1 MSNKNKN
8 RSGIVYSTDPNYQF
22 DSGEESQET
31 LPPSQQKLY
40 VRREVRSGK
49 STIAIREFVGGKDDL
64 KALEKSL
71 KNHCGTGGTSKDG
84 VIYIQGDVAEKI
96 KQFLASKGYKT
107 KG

>member
-8 RSGIVYSTDPNYQF
+8 RNGIVYSTDPNYHY

-31 LPPSQQKLY
+31 LTPSQQTLY

-49 STIAIREFVGGKDDL
+49 STIAIREFIGNKEDL
-64 KALEKSL
+64 KDLEKSL

-84 VIYIQGDVAEKI
+84 IIYIQGDVAEKI
-96 KQFLASKGYKT
+96 KKYLVSKGYKT

>member
-8 RSGIVYSTDPNYQF
+8 RNGIVYSTDPNYHY

-31 LPPSQQKLY
+31 LPTSQQTLY

-49 STIAIREFVGGKDDL
+49 STIAIREFIGNKEDL
-64 KALEKSL
+64 KDLEKSL

-84 VIYIQGDVAEKI
+84 IIYIQGDVAEKI
-96 KQFLASKGYKT
+96 KKYLVSKGYKT